1 MLMLMFEIDY
11 LSRVFRWDCLYV
23 FGGCT
28 VRVDVLY
35 SITIHSFTI

>member
-1 MLMLMFEIDY
+1 MFDY
-11 LSRVFRWDCLYV
+11 FGWVFRWDCLYV
-23 FGGCT
+23 FGGST